1 MNHDVYLGL
10 GSNLGDSEVT
20 ILQAYEHI
28 ERLVGTIRRRS
39 AFYRSE
45 PWGFESV
52 HEFVNSVILVETRLS
67 PFAVLACTQYIE
79 FVLGKRR
86 QHATER
92 THHSPHG
99 GQEGMGDILPPQGG
113 LEGGGIYHDRP
124 IDIDILLYD
133 DLRLSTPWLTIP
145 HPLMHERPFVME
157 PLRSISSF

>member
-92 THHSPHG
+92 THHSPHE
-99 GQEGMGDILPPQGG
+99 GQEGGC
-113 LEGGGIYHDRP
+113 IYHDRP

-133 DLRLSTPWLTIP
+133 DLRLSTPTLTSP